1 MFKSLAVVSFSPT
14 LPKILGIS
22 CGIVCQ
28 LAEAGGIIEENS

>member
-28 LAEAGGIIEENS
+28 LTKAGGIVEEIS